1 MKQDRKW
8 EIVLY
13 PDSDSYDC
21 SEILAK
27 LSEFFEQW
35 AYILHDKDLDA
46 DGQPKK
52 PHYHFYGKSADKLTS
67 SGISYGVGVPESACR
82 VVSRWKG
89 ALRYLVHADN
99 PEKYQY
105 DVSDI
110 SSNIPLSGIFA
121 VSDDIQAFRIFSY
134 ISDTHCTSVTT
145 LTGWAI
151 QNGYYSGLRR
161 GFAIFS
167 QLLRE
172 NSVFIQKDYFVQ
184 NKEV

>member
-1 MKQDRKW
+1 MKQDKKW
-8 EIVLY
+8 ELILY

-21 SEILAK
+21 SEVLAR
-27 LSEFFEQW
+27 LVGVFDQW
-35 AYILHDKDLDA
+35 AYILHDSDVDA
-46 DGQPKK
+46 EGNPKK
-52 PHYHFYGKSADKLTS
+52 PHYHFYGKCSDKLTS
-67 SGISYGVGVPESACR
+67 SGIAYRVHVPESACR
-82 VVSRWKG
+82 VVSKWK
-89 ALRYLVHADN
+89 AAVRYTVHADN

-105 DVSDI
+105 NVSDI
-110 SSNIPLSGIFA
+110 CSNFPLAGFFTLSDDMQAVRIFA
-121 VSDDIQAFRIFSY
+121 F

-172 NSVFIQKDYFVQ
+172 NAV
-184 NKEV
+184 NKI

>member
-8 EIVLY
+8 ELVLY
-13 PDSDSYDC
+13 PDSESYDI
-21 SEILAK
+21 SVVLAN
-27 LSEFFEQW
+27 LVSLFDQW
-35 AYILHDKDLDA
+35 AYILHDKDIDA
-46 DGQPKK
+46 DGNPKK
-52 PHYHFYGKSADKLTS
+52 PHYHFYGKSSDKLTS
-67 SGISYGVGVPESACR
+67 SGIAYRVHVPESACR

-105 DVSDI
+105 NISDI
-110 SSNIPLSGIFA
+110 SANFPLGGIFT
-121 VSDDIQAFRIFSY
+121 VSDDIQAARIFAY
-134 ISDTHCTSVTT
+134 ISDTCCTSVTT
-145 LTGWAI
+145 LTGWSI

-172 NSVFIQKDYFVQ
+172 NAV
-184 NKEV
+184 NKN

>member
-8 EIVLY
+8 ELVLY

-21 SEILAK
+21 SDVLAS
-27 LSEFFEQW
+27 LVVLFDQW
-35 AYILHDKDLDA
+35 AYILHDSDLDA
-46 DGQPKK
+46 EGNPKK
-52 PHYHFYGKSADKLTS
+52 PHFHFYGKSSDKLTA
-67 SGISYGVGVPESACR
+67 SGIAYRVHVPESACR
-82 VVSRWKG
+82 VVSSWKG

-99 PEKYQY
+99 PEKHQY
-105 DVSDI
+105 NVSDI
-110 SSNIPLSGIFA
+110 SANFPLAGIFT
-121 VSDDIQAFRIFSY
+121 VSDDMQAARIFAF

-172 NSVFIQKDYFVQ
+172 NAV
-184 NKEV
+184 NKI